1 MKKSFAV
8 IFVLI
13 IALSISSLAFAQ
25 DNKFAFFKTDTGLT
39 TAGFDGGGAVTG
51 IGGDQLV
58 GFAIFVKNVDSFNS
72 FSVDFTWDGTMAALD
87 DRTSTAIVAG
97 TVDINGEG
105 IVLANEVNALT
116 GSLIPVGESK
126 EAGKYEN
133 NYAVFGSSSSSADY
147 GFIYWFV
154 LKTASSFTTNDS
166 FTISAKVSIAEA
178 GLEKYLGERFFIVN
192 GATDVETKTWGE
204 IKNQFKDF

>member
-13 IALSISSLAFAQ
+13 LALSISSFAFAQ
-25 DNKFAFFKTDTGLT
+25 DNKFAFFKIDAGLST
-39 TAGFDGGGAVTG
+39 VGFDGGSAVAG

-72 FSVDFTWDGTMAALD
+72 FAVNFTWDGTKAAHD
-87 DRTSTAIVAG
+87 AKTGTALAAETI
-97 TVDINGEG
+97 TINGEETA
-105 IVLANEVNALT
+105 LAAETNALT
-116 GSLIPVGESK
+116 GSIMPIGEIK

-133 NYAVFGSSSSSADY
+133 NYAVLGSSASSADY
-147 GFIYWFV
+147 GFIYLFV

-166 FTISAKVSIAEA
+166 FTISAKITIAEA
-178 GLEKYLGERFFIVN
+178 GVEKYLGERFFIVN